1 MEKVVIGLYEKT
13 SYAERFAEYF
23 CHNKNNCVDF
33 RIFTMCDK
41 ISEFVKKTKIDVLLT
56 DRKSVNDVEN
66 EKNVGKIIVLSEGN
80 YVMENEKY
88 SVIFKYQ
95 SVEEIIKE
103 VLSDIADDDKVNIN
117 YKK

>member
-66 EKNVGKIIVLSEGN
+66 EKNVGKIIVLSSPANSKLPNVFSMLGITN
-80 YVMENEKY
+80 FN
-88 SVIFKYQ
+88 SI
-95 SVEEIIKE
+95 
-103 VLSDIADDDKVNIN
+103 
-117 YKK
+117 

>member
-56 DRKSVNDVEN
+56 D
-66 EKNVGKIIVLSEGN
+66 
-80 YVMENEKY
+80 
-88 SVIFKYQ
+88 
-95 SVEEIIKE
+95 
-103 VLSDIADDDKVNIN
+103 
-117 YKK
+117 

>member
-33 RIFTMCDK
+33 RIFTMYDK

-56 DRKSVNDVEN
+56 DRKCVDDVEKERN
-66 EKNVGKIIVLSEGN
+66 ILL
-80 YVMENEKY
+80 Y
-88 SVIFKYQ
+88 S
-95 SVEEIIKE
+95 
-103 VLSDIADDDKVNIN
+103 NIN
-117 YKK
+117 LLRK